1 MQPKSPVGQLV
12 TYYLKMEPHLFQ
24 TAVAEQFQQ
33 LKAEKE
39 QAEQQQKQQSEAKEG
54 QSQKQDKAEVVLYR

>member
-24 TAVAEQFQQ
+24 AAVAEQFQQ

-39 QAEQQQKQQSEAKEG
+39 QAQQQKQQSEAKEG
-54 QSQKQDKAEVVLYR
+54 QSQKQDKGEVVLYR

>member
-39 QAEQQQKQQSEAKEG
+39 QAEQQKQQSEAKEG
-54 QSQKQDKAEVVLYR
+54 QSQKQDKGEVVLYR